1 MGLINKKDD
10 EIGRHTIA
18 IVQTKMAPP
27 LQDEA
32 QDSARRTEDSVVS
45 IAGSVADQMLP
56 KAIQAVQVAFAK
68 DPKIDEIVDIL
79 VVDEFCRFLY
89 FRREDVLGLDP
100 FSGRKIAEDP
110 PATGKELWAK
120 LRRIPYRRSGMLQ
133 IVHGVRVNG
142 VAAEFGGAFVGEF
155 AEFVDW
161 AKRR

>member
-18 IVQTKMAPP
+18 IVQIKMAPP

-56 KAIQAVQVAFAK
+56 KAIQAVQVAFAQ
-68 DPKIDEIVDIL
+68 DPEIDEIVDIL

-100 FSGRKIAEDP
+100 FSGRRVAEDP
-110 PATGKELWAK
+110 PATGKKLWAK
-120 LRRIPYRRSGMLQ
+120 LKRIPYRCSSMLQ